1 MTAILTLI
9 VFLVVVALAAR
20 YGTDSR
26 GDRPGRQF

>member
-1 MTAILTLI
+1 MTAILALI
-9 VFLVVVALAAR
+9 VFLAIVALGAR